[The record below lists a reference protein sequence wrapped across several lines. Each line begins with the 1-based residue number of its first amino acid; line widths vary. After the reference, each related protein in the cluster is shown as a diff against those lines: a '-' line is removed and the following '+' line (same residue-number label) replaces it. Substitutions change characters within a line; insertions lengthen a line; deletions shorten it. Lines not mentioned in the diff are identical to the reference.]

1 MKETPVIAIFDVGK
15 TNKKI
20 LLFDE
25 QYQVVYQRT
34 IPISETKDEDGD
46 SCENLDALTNWML
59 DKLNTLSEDKR
70 FLIKAVNVSAYG
82 ASFVYL
88 DKNGSLFTPLYNYLK
103 KFPEHILHNFFK
115 DHGPAE
121 LISKE
126 TASPVLGSLNSGLQL
141 YRIKY
146 EMPDVFQ
153 KIVTALHLPQ
163 YLSYVLSGNKH
174 SEITSIGCHTFL
186 WNYSNNDY
194 HSWVDEE
201 GLIKLFPAII
211 QSDSIAGYRNKNIT
225 VGAGIHDSSAA
236 LIPYLFSFKEP
247 FVLLSTGTWN
257 ISLNPFNDS
266 PLTDEEL
273 GKDCLCYLSYRGK
286 PVKASRLFAGYE
298 HEAEIEKLAL
308 HFQKKKEYFRQIK
321 FDPKLF
327 HPKEISLE
335 KDYLSNCQTY
345 EEAYHRFMF
354 QLVKKQV
361 ESTKLVLKN
370 GEVKNIYVDGGFSQN
385 EIFMQMLAHEFPN
398 LKVSAASVPHAS
410 ALGAALCL
418 HNHWNKNN
426 LPTNLVTLI
435 QYLPFGD

>member
-46 SCENLDALTNWML
+46 PCEDLDALTNWML
-59 DKLNTLSEDKR
+59 DQLNTLSEDKR

-88 DKNGSLFTPLYNYLK
+88 DKNGSVLTPLYNYLK
-103 KFPEHILHNFFK
+103 KFPEHILHKFFK
-115 DHGPAE
+115 DHGPEE

-163 YLSYVLSGNKH
+163 YLSYVLSGDKH

-186 WNYSNNDY
+186 WNFSNNDY

-266 PLTDEEL
+266 PLTDEE
-273 GKDCLCYLSYRGK
+273 
-286 PVKASRLFAGYE
+286 
-298 HEAEIEKLAL
+298 
-308 HFQKKKEYFRQIK
+308 
-321 FDPKLF
+321 
-327 HPKEISLE
+327 
-335 KDYLSNCQTY
+335 
-345 EEAYHRFMF
+345 
-354 QLVKKQV
+354 
-361 ESTKLVLKN
+361 
-370 GEVKNIYVDGGFSQN
+370 
-385 EIFMQMLAHEFPN
+385 
-398 LKVSAASVPHAS
+398 
-410 ALGAALCL
+410 
-418 HNHWNKNN
+418 
-426 LPTNLVTLI
+426 
-435 QYLPFGD
+435 